1 MMNAAVLHT
10 LDEPPHFEQFPE
22 PIAED
27 NEVIVDVR
35 AAALKPI
42 DKQMA
47 NGSHYAAYRKLP
59 VVCGVDGVGCLDD
72 GTRVFFGG
80 PRPPYGSMA
89 ERTVVS
95 RSRCFPIP
103 GGVADEIA
111 AAVVNP
117 GLSAWGALAWRA
129 QLSPG
134 ETVLILGATGVTGK
148 LAIQTAKL
156 LGAGRVV
163 AAGRNEQVLNT
174 LHDLGADTTIRID
187 KPGQDLTETFAREA
201 GNTGFDVIIDYLWG
215 APTEAL
221 LAGIARSDFNASS
234 SRVRL
239 VEVGESAAPTISL
252 PAAVLRSSRLEI
264 LGAGSGS
271 APASPEMWVEA
282 VRQLM
287 SNVASGALRIDTER
301 VPLSEV
307 ENAWHREQHGRRTII
322 VP

>member
-1 MMNAAVLHT
+1 MNAAVRHT
-10 LDEPPHFEQFPE
+10 INQPPRFEQFPE
-22 PIAED
+22 PVAEE
-27 NEVIVDVR
+27 NEVIVHVL

-47 NGSHYAAYRKLP
+47 SGSHYAAYGNLP
-59 VVCGVDGVGCLDD
+59 FVCGTDGVGRLDD

-103 GGVADEIA
+103 DNVSDDIA

-117 GLSAWGALAWRA
+117 GLSAWGALVWRA
-129 QLSPG
+129 QLAPG

-156 LGAGRVV
+156 LGAGRVIAV
-163 AAGRNEQVLNT
+163 GRNEQILNT
-174 LHDLGADTTIRID
+174 LHDLGADTTISIG
-187 KPGQDLTETFAREA
+187 KPDQDLTEAFVREA
-201 GNTGFDVIIDYLWG
+201 GDCGFDVIIDYLWG
-215 APTEAL
+215 PTTEAL
-221 LAGIARSDFNASS
+221 LAAIVRRDLKAAS

-239 VEVGESAAPTISL
+239 VEVGESAGPTISL
-252 PAAVLRSSRLEI
+252 AAAVLRSSRLEI
-264 LGAGSGS
+264 LGAGSGN
-271 APASPEMWVEA
+271 AAASPEIWIEA

-287 SNVASGALRIDTER
+287 SNVACGALRIDTER
-301 VPLSEV
+301 VPLDEV
-307 ENAWHREQHGRRTII
+307 ENAWQGEQQGRRAII
-322 VP
+322 IP